1 MDDFEKDL
9 SKVFPLYCLLGEEKF
24 RIDQAIKSLKQ
35 NFQTQIEYEGEKAT
49 PISILTVVR
58 TQSIFGSNKKLVVVK
73 YPIFSDWDCFEYYF
87 KNPSKDV
94 CLVFV
99 SPKYSIPTKLQKIF
113 QKNGRILKFSKI
125 QEYKLTPY
133 VKDIFKVHGKSVSDK
148 EVVLLIKYL
157 GNDLQEINSEV
168 QKLCIYVGDRAYVTT
183 KDIQLVLE
191 KSRIGSVFELL
202 TNMMDQK
209 IKALN
214 LLSGLLESGEGEF
227 GVLVMISRELKKMND
242 IKKFDSIGVT
252 KVEIG
257 KRVGIHPYFLN
268 STIEKAKSVSWERL
282 RKLYELIV
290 WTERAFK
297 YKKTSNRILLEK
309 LILEV

>member
-1 MDDFEKDL
+1 MDELDL
-9 SKVFPLYCLLGEEKF
+9 SKILPLYCLSGDEKF
-24 RIDQAIKSLKQ
+24 RLEQTIKSLKQ
-35 NFQTQIEYEGEKAT
+35 NFQSYVEYEGEKAT
-49 PISILTVVR
+49 PINILTVVR
-58 TQSIFGSNKKLVVVK
+58 TQSLFGSNKKLVIVK
-73 YPIFSDWDCFEYYF
+73 YPTFSDWDCFEYYF
-87 KNPSKDV
+87 ENPSKDV

-99 SPKYSIPTKLQKIF
+99 SPKHSIPTKLQKIF

-125 QEYKLTPY
+125 QEYKLAPY
-133 VKDIFKVHGKSVSDK
+133 VKDIFKAHGKSVSDK

-168 QKLCIYVGDRAYVTT
+168 QKLCIYVGSRNYITI
-183 KDIQLVLE
+183 KDIQQVLE

-202 TNMMDQK
+202 SNMMNQK
-209 IKALN
+209 IKALE
-214 LLSGLLESGEGEF
+214 LLNGLLESGEGEF
-227 GVLVMISRELKKMND
+227 GVLVMICRELKKMND
-242 IKKFDSIGVT
+242 IKKFDSIGVD
-252 KVEIG
+252 KAEIG

-282 RKLYELIV
+282 RKLYELVV